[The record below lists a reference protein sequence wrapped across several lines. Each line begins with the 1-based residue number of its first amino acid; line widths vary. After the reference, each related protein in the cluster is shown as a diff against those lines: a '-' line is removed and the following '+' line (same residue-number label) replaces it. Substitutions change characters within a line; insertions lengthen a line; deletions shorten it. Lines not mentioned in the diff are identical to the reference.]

1 VKGLFLKK
9 ENKKRDTRRRFEQWA
24 HNPECE
30 ANTLSAVH
38 GISMTEVAKAEG
50 LDGSMGQSPF
60 AIARGQTFER
70 GLFKA
75 EGKELRGALEAAEI
89 LSPKS
94 SGFRD
99 FRMRIHGGPMAD
111 LDKARDSTIACL
123 KEIAARKGIR
133 PTLIASP
140 TLLIPAGVMLP
151 EALLVID
158 VATVRYDNEKATF
171 LVGEI
176 KTYPDRGGYTDSSE
190 LALARAQAGV
200 YVHALRMVIDEL
212 QLSHRLEV
220 SDRGFLVLSRPGYNK
235 PSVRANEDLRFQAKR
250 AKRGFEMLEA
260 AARQLPTATVS
271 DDAGRIKAVQSAAT
285 CYNERCVSFCDRVD
299 KCRQAALD
307 RGDPAILG
315 DDVARLMGGLDLTRA
330 EDLLN
335 GSKARNTLE
344 ERALTQLSVNR

>member
-1 VKGLFLKK
+1 LKK

-24 HNPECE
+24 HNPECQ

-50 LDGSMGQSPF
+50 LDRSMGQSPF

-75 EGKELRGALEAAEI
+75 EGKELRASLEAAEI
-89 LSPKS
+89 LPAKS
-94 SGFRD
+94 KGFRD

-111 LDKARDSTIACL
+111 LDAAREATLVCL
-123 KEIAARKGIR
+123 RDVAARKGKL

-158 VATVRYDNEKATF
+158 VATVRYEKDKATF
-171 LVGEI
+171 SVGEI

-212 QLSHRLEV
+212 NLSGRLNV

-260 AARQLPTATVS
+260 AALQLPTSLLT
-271 DDAGRIKAVQSAAT
+271 DEPGRIKAVQAAAT
-285 CYNERCVSFCDRVD
+285 CYNERCVSFCDRVE
-299 KCRQAALD
+299 KCRQAALEC
-307 RGDPAILG
+307 GDPAILG
-315 DDVARLMGGLDLTRA
+315 DDVSRLMGGLDLHRA
-330 EDLLN
+330 ADLLG
-335 GSKARNTLE
+335 GSPARNTLE
-344 ERALTQLSVNR
+344 ERALIQLSVNR